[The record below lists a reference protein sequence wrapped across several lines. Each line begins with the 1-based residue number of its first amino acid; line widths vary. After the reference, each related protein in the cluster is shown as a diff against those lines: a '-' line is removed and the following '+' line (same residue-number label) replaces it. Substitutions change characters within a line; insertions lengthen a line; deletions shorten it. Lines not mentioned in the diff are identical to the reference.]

1 MNIIILLGSNLGDR
15 LANLQQAITSIA
27 SFSTILQ
34 QSNIYQTAAWGNT
47 DQADFLNQAIE
58 IQTQQTAENLMHAL
72 LAIESQMGRVR
83 LQKWEPRIIDL
94 DIIFYESEIHT
105 TDFIQIPHPEM
116 QNRAFVLKPLLDLIP
131 NFEHPILKQSISQ
144 LWEKCPDQLEVS
156 LFCRIN
162 RIF

>member
-58 IQTQQTAENLMHAL
+58 IQTNQTAENLMHAL

-94 DIIFYESEIHT
+94 DIIFYESAIHT

-131 NFEHPILKQSISQ
+131 HFEHPILKQNITQ

-156 LFCRIN
+156 LFVE
-162 RIF
+162 

>member
-15 LANLQQAITSIA
+15 LANLKQAIASIA
-27 SFSTILQ
+27 SFSSILQ
-34 QSNIYQTAAWGNT
+34 HSNIYQTAAWGNT

-58 IQTQQTAENLMHAL
+58 IQTHQTAENLMQAL

-94 DIIFYESEIHT
+94 DIIFYGSAIHNS
-105 TDFIQIPHPEM
+105 DFIQIPHPEM
-116 QNRAFVLKPLLDLIP
+116 QKRAFVLKPLLDIIP
-131 NFEHPILKQSISQ
+131 NFEHPILKQTITQ

-156 LFCRIN
+156 LFVE
-162 RIF
+162 

>member
-1 MNIIILLGSNLGDR
+1 MNIIILLGSNLGNR
-15 LANLQQAITSIA
+15 LANLKQAIASIA

-58 IQTQQTAENLMHAL
+58 IQTNQTAENLMHAL

-94 DIIFYESEIHT
+94 DIIFYESAIHT

-131 NFEHPILKQSISQ
+131 HFEHPILKQTIKQ

-156 LFCRIN
+156 LFVE
-162 RIF
+162 

>member
-15 LANLQQAITSIA
+15 LANLQQAIASIA

-58 IQTQQTAENLMHAL
+58 IQTNQTAENLMHAL
-72 LAIESQMGRVR
+72 LAIETQMGRVR
-83 LQKWEPRIIDL
+83 LQKWEPRIIDI
-94 DIIFYESEIHT
+94 DIIFYESAIHT

-131 NFEHPILKQSISQ
+131 NFEHPILKQNITQ

-156 LFCRIN
+156 LFVE
-162 RIF
+162 

>member
-15 LANLQQAITSIA
+15 LANLQQAIASIA

-58 IQTQQTAENLMHAL
+58 IQTNQTAENLMHAL

-94 DIIFYESEIHT
+94 DIIFYESAIHS

-131 NFEHPILKQSISQ
+131 HFEHPILKQTISQ

-156 LFCRIN
+156 LFVE
-162 RIF
+162 

>member
-58 IQTQQTAENLMHAL
+58 IQTNQTAENLMHAL

-94 DIIFYESEIHT
+94 DIIFYESAIHT

-131 NFEHPILKQSISQ
+131 NFEHPILKQTISQ

-156 LFCRIN
+156 LFVE
-162 RIF
+162 